1 MSIKNLMSLFCGLF
15 VPKRV
20 INGGDKLIY
29 GVDASS
35 LGCVGN
41 VNSPIQT
48 INLPDALNTEGT
60 LTYVAP
66 YDCVAS
72 LYVSSYCRHV
82 AFAYRTRL
90 FKLVRST
97 GNPESNLATSMR
109 FSKGQ
114 EFSLRYSGT
123 GVTLYIYTVL
133 PN

>member
-1 MSIKNLMSLFCGLF
+1 MLKNLMSLFCGLF

-48 INLPDALNTEGT
+48 INLPDALNTEGN

-66 YDCVAS
+66 YDCVVS
-72 LYVSSYCRHV
+72 LYVNSYCPYV
-82 AFAYRTRL
+82 GIVYRGRFFTLSRT
-90 FKLVRST
+90 T
-97 GNPESNLATSMR
+97 GTPEDNLSVSMR

-114 EFSLRYSGT
+114 EFDLRYSGT
-123 GVTLYIYTVL
+123 DASLSIHTVL

>member
-1 MSIKNLMSLFCGLF
+1 MLKNLMSLFCGLF

-20 INGGDKLIY
+20 INEGGKLIY

-35 LGCVGN
+35 LGCLGN

-48 INLPDALNTEGT
+48 INLPDALNAEANF
-60 LTYVAP
+60 TYVAP
-66 YDCVAS
+66 YDCVVS
-72 LYVSSYCRHV
+72 LYVNSYCRHV
-82 AFAYRTRL
+82 AFVYRARL

-97 GNPESNLATSMR
+97 GNPETNLAVSMR

-114 EFSLRYSGT
+114 EFSVRYSGA
-123 GVTLYIYTVL
+123 GVTLCIYTVL

>member
-1 MSIKNLMSLFCGLF
+1 MLKNLMSLFCGLF

-20 INGGDKLIY
+20 INGGKLIY

-48 INLPDALNTEGT
+48 VSLPDAVNKESDIA
-60 LTYVAP
+60 YVAP

-72 LYVSSYCRHV
+72 LYVNSYCRYA
-82 AFAYRTRL
+82 AFTYRNRL
-90 FKLVRST
+90 FNLSRST
-97 GNPESNLATSMR
+97 GNLEDNLSVTMR

-114 EFSLRYSGT
+114 EFRLRYSGA